1 MQQQLTLAR
10 GHCLSFGSICLHAA
24 AGANGLSTYIHLF
37 MCYGSYNKLI
47 WWQCVT
53 AIDPHVPH
61 LVASH
66 IQPAETAVQSGD
78 PQTQTKHQAFTHPWY
93 ERWRSNIQK
102 RIWKCQ
108 CSCSEND
115 STIKKSWS
123 MCGKSSSGHRVKR
136 GTEIYL
142 FVWDPT
148 HEDQKNQALN
158 SFDHSV

>member
-53 AIDPHVPH
+53 AIDPPPPHVPH

-78 PQTQTKHQAFTHPWY
+78 PRTQTKRSHIPDMSGVAQIYRGGY
-93 ERWRSNIQK
+93 ENVNAHVQK
-102 RIWKCQ
+102 RIPQLKIMKHVWTKQ
-108 CSCSEND
+108 LGPAGKAGYEND
-115 STIKKSWS
+115 
-123 MCGKSSSGHRVKR
+123 GASGA
-136 GTEIYL
+136 I
-142 FVWDPT
+142 F
-148 HEDQKNQALN
+148 N
-158 SFDHSV
+158 